1 MELTYV
7 LPLRCEAG
15 HGDHTDLRT
24 YLEELATG
32 AEVIVTDGSPPVIFA
47 QHAASFPAGVRHFP
61 PDPAVRSAN
70 GKVNGVTTGV
80 AAASFESVVI
90 ADDDVRYRPEQLR
103 AIAERLRIA
112 DLVIP
117 ANAFETVHAEPL
129 PWHARWDTART
140 LLNRA
145 TGHDFPGTLAL
156 RRSTFQRIGGYD
168 GDVLFENLELIRT
181 LRAGGGGVAT
191 APDVIVARR
200 PPTTRGFLR
209 QRVRHAYDDLAQ
221 PARLVAHLAL
231 LPAAAALAR
240 GRRWTTLAAA
250 GAGAVGVAEI
260 GRRRHGGRVAYPP
273 SASWFAPA
281 WLAERAICVWLAV
294 AARVVLGGCPYRGVR
309 LRRAATP
316 MRELRRRAEGQRAA
330 VGRDSAAAWV
340 PSQSGLLLDR
350 PHRQSATTA
359 RQTSS
364 SSPSSST
371 SRTGPRTR

>member
-15 HGDHTDLRT
+15 HGDHADLLP
-24 YLEELATG
+24 YLKELATA
-32 AEVIVTDGSPPVIFA
+32 AEVIVADGSPPVAFA
-47 QHAASFPAGVRHFP
+47 EHAASFPPGVRHMP
-61 PDPAVRSAN
+61 PDPVLRSAN
-70 GKVNGVTTGV
+70 GKVNGVATGV
-80 AAASFESVVI
+80 RAASFETVVI

-103 AIAERLRIA
+103 TIAERLRTA

-117 ANAFETVHAEPL
+117 ANAFEALPPGPL

-140 LLNRA
+140 LLNRV

-156 RRSTFQRIGGYD
+156 RRSTFRRIEGYD

-181 LRAGGGGVAT
+181 VRAGGGVLVA
-191 APDVIVARR
+191 ASDVIVARR
-200 PPTTRGFLR
+200 PPTTRGFLH
-209 QRVRHAYDDLAQ
+209 QRVRQAYDDLAQ

-231 LPAAAALAR
+231 LPAAVALAR

-250 GAGAVGVAEI
+250 GAGAVGLAEI
-260 GRRRHGGRVAYPP
+260 GRRRHGGSVAYPA

-281 WLAERAICVWLAV
+281 WLTERAICVWLAV
-294 AARVVLGGCPYRGVR
+294 AARLVLGGCPYRGVV

-316 MRELRRRAEGQRAA
+316 MRELRRRAQGQRAA
-330 VGRDSAAAWV
+330 AGRDSAAAWV

-364 SSPSSST
+364 SSPSSPT